1 VAGSARKKILGGLV
15 GILLIAAP
23 IAAFNYGLHQFI
35 DQQGQADVQTVAHR
49 TIAVAEAKISAALS
63 SLERF
68 NKEDIASC
76 APAHLDALRRATVTA
91 NTIKEL
97 SVVDGSG
104 ATLCSALGIE
114 QYEYKVVASQRA
126 IAGGELLIEV
136 LHIGSGREPM
146 IRLRRPA
153 AGLAALVP
161 ADLMAVQASMQGNAS
176 GTQARLTLR
185 DGTTVATVGPERR
198 DTENASGRLRAAAQS
213 ERYGLT
219 AMVSM
224 PQAEVLTAVSHLEA
238 LGIVITGVIA
248 VLILIFALLAL
259 AAARRNPI
267 AVIGEALEGGEFIP
281 YYQPIVDIKT
291 GQLRGAE
298 VLARWRKPDGSVVL
312 PAEFIPLMEANGL
325 IPELTR
331 ALMGKAR
338 DELGT
343 AYRCRPH
350 LYLAFN
356 LSAQHL
362 TSERIVGELR
372 AFFDEGPVRLS
383 QVVVELTERQPL
395 QDLTQSRRV
404 IAALQGIGVRIAID
418 DVGSGHSGLS
428 YMLKLGVD
436 ILKID
441 KMFVDGI
448 GSDQNSCKIIE
459 TLVDLARSLRTD
471 LIAEGV
477 ETFEQVVYL
486 REAGVSAAQG
496 YVFAPPLPGSSFLPL
511 VEAADPVLRP
521 AEQTPNLPSRYISA
535 GNRFDAA

>member
-1 VAGSARKKILGGLV
+1 MAASARKKILGGLA
-15 GILLIAAP
+15 GIVLIGAP
-23 IAAFNYGLHQFI
+23 IAAFNYGLQQFI
-35 DQQGQADVQTVAHR
+35 EQQGQTDVETAAHR

-68 NKEDIASC
+68 NMEDIASC

-114 QYEYKVVASQRA
+114 QNEYKVVASQRA
-126 IAGGELLIEV
+126 SADGEVLIEV

-161 ADLMAVQASMQGNAS
+161 ADLMAVQASMQGSAS

-185 DGTTVATVGPERR
+185 DGTPVATAGAYRR
-198 DTENASGRLRAAAQS
+198 DPESAASRLKATVHS

-219 AMVSM
+219 ATVSM
-224 PQAEVLTAVSHLEA
+224 PHADVLTAVSHLEA

-248 VLILIFALLAL
+248 VLILVFALLAL
-259 AAARRNPI
+259 SGARRNPI
-267 AVIGEALEGGEFIP
+267 AVIADALEAGEFVP
-281 YYQPIVDIKT
+281 YYQPIVDINT

-298 VLARWRKPDGSVVL
+298 VLARWRKPDGSVVA
-312 PAEFIPLMEANGL
+312 PAEFIPLMESNGL
-325 IPELTR
+325 ILELTR
-331 ALMGKAR
+331 AIMRKAR
-338 DELGT
+338 DELGI

-362 TSERIVGELR
+362 ADERIVSELNEL
-372 AFFDEGPVRLS
+372 FDGAPVGLS
-383 QVVVELTERQPL
+383 QLVVELTERQPL
-395 QDLTQSRRV
+395 HDLTEARRV

-428 YMLKLGVD
+428 YMLKLGAD

-441 KMFVDGI
+441 KMFVDVV
-448 GSDQNSCKIIE
+448 GSDQTSSKIIE
-459 TLVDLARSLRTD
+459 TLVDLARDLRMD

-477 ETFEQVVYL
+477 ETFEQVVCL
-486 REAGVSAAQG
+486 RDAGVAAAQG

-511 VEAADPVLRP
+511 VEAADRAPAL
-521 AEQTPNLPSRYISA
+521 AEQTPNSPSRYISA
-535 GNRFDAA
+535 RNQFDAA